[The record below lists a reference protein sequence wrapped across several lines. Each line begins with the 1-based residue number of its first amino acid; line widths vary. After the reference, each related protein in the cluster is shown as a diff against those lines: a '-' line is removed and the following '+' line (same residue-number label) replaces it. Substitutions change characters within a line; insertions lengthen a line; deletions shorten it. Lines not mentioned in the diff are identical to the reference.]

1 MSHQTPS
8 HPAPQGPNQPQYGAQ
23 PPFQTPPP
31 GWQPPKPPKK
41 PFFKRTWVIVTGAVL
56 AVFIIIGI
64 FSGGGNN
71 TTSTGGGAT
80 ETAATSAPATSAP
93 ATQPKTSAKP
103 TTTKAPS
110 TTQPPAETTCTGNRN
125 DPCVVKLG
133 VAFTVGKHQM
143 GKGWKLKTAEFSGT
157 QLAGTVTNVAD
168 EASTAFFTVKFL
180 KGNQVVANFQCSSS
194 ELESHQ
200 SEDIECYNMSDT
212 TRTLKAGS
220 YNKITAE
227 ADF

>member
-1 MSHQTPS
+1 MSHQTPP
-8 HPAPQGPNQPQYGAQ
+8 PANYPQNPNQPQYGGQ
-23 PPFQTPPP
+23 PPFQSPPP
-31 GWQPPKPPKK
+31 GWQSPKPPKK

-71 TTSTGGGAT
+71 TGSTGGGAT
-80 ETAATSAPATSAP
+80 ETPATSAP

-103 TTTKAPS
+103 TTKPPA
-110 TTQPPAETTCTGNRN
+110 TTQPPAGTTCTGNRN

-143 GKGWKLKTAEFSGT
+143 GKGWKLKTEEYVGT
-157 QLAGTVTNVAD
+157 KLAGTVTNVAD
-168 EASTAFFTVKFL
+168 KASTAFFTVKFL
-180 KGNQVVANFQCSSS
+180 KENQVVANFQCSSS
-194 ELESHQ
+194 ELEPRQ